1 MDALDLLEQQHRDVS
16 ALLSRLA
23 EASPVG
29 AGSEEAFYAAL
40 RAVDAHVRVEEA
52 YVYIACA
59 SRLGDDADVREAREE
74 HKKILDAARVALAM
88 PRSVPQFAAMI
99 AALRE
104 RFERHAEMQEDVVF
118 PKLKRSLTDE
128 ELDVLG
134 EEIERSYNL
143 LLAASD
149 DVRAPNVRRSE
160 KSSRAEPRG
169 GRRGS
174 RRPARPSTY

>member
-16 ALLSRLA
+16 ALLSRLV

-59 SRLGDDADVREAREE
+59 SRLGDDEKVREARDE
-74 HKKILDAARVALAM
+74 HKRILDAARVALTM
-88 PRSVPQFAAMI
+88 PRSGPQFAAMI

-104 RFERHAEMQEDVVF
+104 RFERHAEVQEDVVF

-134 EEIERSYNL
+134 EEIERSYNR
-143 LLAASD
+143 LLATSD
-149 DVRAPNVRRSE
+149 DVRVTKVRSSE
-160 KSSRAEPRG
+160 SSSRAEPRG
-169 GRRGS
+169 RRGS
-174 RRPARPSTY
+174 RRPSPGAF

>member
-1 MDALDLLEQQHRDVS
+1 MDALDLLEQQHRDVC

-40 RAVDAHVRVEEA
+40 RAVEAHIRVEEA

-59 SRLGDDADVREAREE
+59 SRLGDDAEVREARDE
-74 HKKILDAARVALAM
+74 HTRILDAVRVTLVM
-88 PRSVPQFAAMI
+88 PRSGPRFAARI

-104 RFERHAEMQEDVVF
+104 RFEKHAEVEEDVVF
-118 PKLKRSLTDE
+118 PKLKRSLNDE

-134 EEIERSYNL
+134 EEIERAYNR
-143 LLAASD
+143 LLATAEPTL
-149 DVRAPNVRRSE
+149 VMRPRVVTI
-160 KSSRAEPRG
+160 SSRAERRG
-169 GRRGS
+169 GRRGA
-174 RRPARPSTY
+174 RRQAPSA

>member
-1 MDALDLLEQQHRDVS
+1 MDALDLLEQQHRDVC
-16 ALLSRLA
+16 ALLSRLV

-40 RAVDAHVRVEEA
+40 RAVEAHVRVEEA

-59 SRLGDDADVREAREE
+59 SRLGDDTRVREAREE
-74 HKKILDAARVALAM
+74 HTRILDAARIALAM
-88 PRSVPQFAAMI
+88 SRSAPQFAAVI

-104 RFERHAEMQEDVVF
+104 RFEKHADVEEDVVF

-134 EEIERSYNL
+134 EEIERSYNR
-143 LLAASD
+143 LLAGAD
-149 DVRAPNVRRSE
+149 ETRTLKTRPSE
-160 KSSRAEPRG
+160 DASRAEPRM
-169 GRRGS
+169 RRGI
-174 RRPARPSTY
+174 RGPAPRGAI

>member
-59 SRLGDDADVREAREE
+59 SRLGDDADIREARDE
-74 HKKILDAARVALAM
+74 HRRILDAARVALTM
-88 PRSVPQFAAMI
+88 PRSGPQFAAMI

-104 RFERHAEMQEDVVF
+104 RFERHAEVQEDVVF

-134 EEIERSYNL
+134 EEIERSYNR
-143 LLAASD
+143 LLASSD
-149 DVRAPNVRRSE
+149 DMRAAKARPSE
-160 KSSRAEPRG
+160 ASSEAEPRG

-174 RRPARPSTY
+174 RRPSPGAM